1 MKGFLDCHMRATSIS
16 STSTSNSTFF
26 ACWQPDKER
35 GMMVLKKDQAPVDG
49 GRRCRAPPGHFDGAR
64 HDPRIC
70 GDRQA
75 LLTGRITA

>member
-35 GMMVLKKDQAPVDG
+35 GRMVLRKTRRLWTEAG
-49 GRRCRAPPGHFDGAR
+49 GVAHPRDVSMVRVTMRAIAEIAAHS
-64 HDPRIC
+64 
-70 GDRQA
+70 
-75 LLTGRITA
+75 

>member
-1 MKGFLDCHMRATSIS
+1 MQGFLDCHMRATSIS

-35 GMMVLKKDQAPVDG
+35 GLMVLRKT
-49 GRRCRAPPGHFDGAR
+49 RRLWTEAGVVALPPGYFEGAR
-64 HDPRIC
+64 HDSLTR

>member
-35 GMMVLKKDQAPVDG
+35 GLMVLRKTRRLSTEAGDVAHPQDISMVPVTI
-49 GRRCRAPPGHFDGAR
+49 RLLAEIAAHF
-64 HDPRIC
+64 
-70 GDRQA
+70 
-75 LLTGRITA
+75 